1 MGVQADFLILYGS
14 HTGQAECISKQ
25 IKEKAEI
32 LGLKPCLFTL
42 DDNEK
47 EFHIEE
53 ENLVVIV
60 VSSTGDGD
68 PPENASRFWRRI
80 SRKTLES
87 NFLEKLD
94 YALLGL
100 GDSNYSTF
108 QGVPNKIDKRL
119 KFLGAS
125 PIVETGH
132 ADDQVGLELVVEP
145 WIENLFQVLVKRFN
159 LNPDVLQQL
168 NSKVEIAEKRE
179 VPEKVSS
186 EGVTSQKPRPIL
198 SPQPYRYPEI
208 SLIKGN
214 DKLSNDP
221 ALRVPVAP
229 QEFLASTVS
238 HEKLGENHGI
248 PWQNGAKMV
257 GVASAPYE
265 VTVVGAA
272 RLTDLDVTKP
282 KYELVLDLGVHH
294 SNLPYEPGD
303 AFYFVIPNSS
313 MEVNFILDRMNLL
326 SVADQK
332 CTVSVNPNTQKIN
345 PVLPAHVPPESSIR
359 HLFTYCI
366 DIRRTPGRPVLR
378 ALAESAADEGEK
390 RRLLELTSAQGLS
403 EFNTFVR
410 QPGLSLADILF
421 AFPSVTPSA
430 DRLIELLPRLIP
442 RSYSVSSC
450 RGRRVRFIYSVM
462 NFTAEDGRRYARK
475 GVATEYLLGLKVNDI
490 VQIMHKEPARFRLP
504 PPPLPSACAKDMP
517 LIMVGPG
524 TGVAVF
530 LAFCQHLLN
539 VKLNDPANFYD
550 VPRYLYFGC
559 RNMEKDALYLDELKS
574 YVREGILT
582 ELILCESQGN
592 GTFPKYVQDAL
603 KERSSQVCEFLSNSG
618 TDVPS
623 RVYICGDAKGMS
635 KGVWQCFHDIIK
647 EQMGKSDADAK
658 AFMTELH
665 KADRYVEDVWS

>member
-47 EFHIEE
+47 EFHIED

-125 PIVETGH
+125 SIVEIGH

-145 WIENLFQVLVKRFN
+145 WIESLFQVLVKRFN

-179 VPEKVSS
+179 VPEKVNS
-186 EGVTSQKPRPIL
+186 EGVTSKQPKPIL
-198 SPQPYRYPEI
+198 SPQPYKYPEV
-208 SLIKGN
+208 SLIRGN

-238 HEKLGENHGI
+238 HEKLEQNHGI

-303 AFYFVIPNSS
+303 AFYFVIPNSV
-313 MEVNFILDRMNLL
+313 MEVNFILERMNML
-326 SVADQK
+326 SAADQK
-332 CTVSVNPNTQKIN
+332 CTVSVNPNTKKIN
-345 PVLPAHVPPESSIR
+345 PALPAHVPPESSIR
-359 HLFTYCI
+359 YLFTYCL

-378 ALAESAADEGEK
+378 ALAESATDEGEK

-403 EFNTFVR
+403 EFNLFVR

-462 NFTAEDGRRYARK
+462 TFTAEDGRRYPRK

-504 PPPLPSACAKDMP
+504 PPPLPSTCAKDMH
-517 LIMVGPG
+517 LLMVGPG

-539 VKLNDPANFYD
+539 MKLSDPGNFPD

-592 GTFPKYVQDAL
+592 GSYPKYVQDAL
-603 KERSSQVCEFLSNSG
+603 KERSSQVCEFLSISG

-635 KGVWQCFHDIIK
+635 KSVWQCFQDIIK
-647 EQMGKSDADAK
+647 EQLDVLPNGSWYMNCERHGGK
-658 AFMTELH
+658 F
-665 KADRYVEDVWS
+665 